1 MSQNRPPLASGLQV
15 FASNTSKSQLV
26 HEQRIRYEYQVY
38 PAIGPEKFYNFWG
51 EDRFL
56 GRVSLDGNVLLT
68 KESHLKPLRYADE
81 AIFAINFVADAWR
94 DFAEKIRE
102 LTRREVLYADGAYAN
117 MTAKNAWNSSEDAY
131 HSYMNDSIYPVFAN
145 VFMRDY
151 QNQKKLVDLDSFL
164 DVFTGFCE
172 GVVSRGGPITR
183 SGYLESIY
191 SSTMNTGLA
200 IEIAEFDHAD
210 DYGKVSDFLTDKN
223 FETVVKVASY
233 YGFIIDKNAPWR
245 FVADVGSAAMQEYM
259 VGVFMFS
266 PYIDFRNG
274 FGVCREP
281 LINDVSPQEPYGH
294 STIPGITHIIR
305 HAEGYE
311 HYLPLLRHR
320 TTQAAFGALFGT
332 AYTGSWQTDM
342 DLLKLYLV
350 DFYNRYAVDNPQ
362 FVEYNYKYRDLSR
375 SLCPEERL
383 EVTQRLEVDPD
394 VVDSSVGAFRDKW
407 NLKSFYI
414 LRLLERQ
421 MSKPPPV
428 RNADL
433 VDIFNIY
440 NLSPGTP
447 DSRYINALKYIQK
460 EIVGPLD
467 RSYLTINRVGDI
479 KKR

>member
-1 MSQNRPPLASGLQV
+1 
-15 FASNTSKSQLV
+15 
-26 HEQRIRYEYQVY
+26 
-38 PAIGPEKFYNFWG
+38 
-51 EDRFL
+51 
-56 GRVSLDGNVLLT
+56 
-68 KESHLKPLRYADE
+68 
-81 AIFAINFVADAWR
+81 
-94 DFAEKIRE
+94 
-102 LTRREVLYADGAYAN
+102 
-117 MTAKNAWNSSEDAY
+117 
-131 HSYMNDSIYPVFAN
+131 
-145 VFMRDY
+145 
-151 QNQKKLVDLDSFL
+151 
-164 DVFTGFCE
+164 
-172 GVVSRGGPITR
+172 
-183 SGYLESIY
+183 
-191 SSTMNTGLA
+191 
-200 IEIAEFDHAD
+200 
-210 DYGKVSDFLTDKN
+210 
-223 FETVVKVASY
+223 
-233 YGFIIDKNAPWR
+233 
-245 FVADVGSAAMQEYM
+245 
-259 VGVFMFS
+259 
-266 PYIDFRNG
+266 
-274 FGVCREP
+274 
-281 LINDVSPQEPYGH
+281 
-294 STIPGITHIIR
+294 
-305 HAEGYE
+305 
-311 HYLPLLRHR
+311 
-320 TTQAAFGALFGT
+320 
-332 AYTGSWQTDM
+332 M